1 VTIMKCRKVS
11 RLILVCVVCSLWIL
25 SSMHLV
31 ESLSSSHDRIPKA
44 KKTVNF
50 DTNYTPS
57 VHTPTS
63 KSQIEDEFRIST
75 ATIHDR
81 RDFLSRKISLFAA
94 AVVGSAA
101 ATPLA
106 SHAADNSV
114 VTAPGGVKISKRAG
128 GLAQKIRGGV
138 CLKMVSS

>member
-1 VTIMKCRKVS
+1 
-11 RLILVCVVCSLWIL
+11 
-25 SSMHLV
+25 MHLV
-31 ESLSSSHDRIPKA
+31 ESLSSSHDRKSKA

-50 DTNYTPS
+50 DTKYTPS
-57 VHTPTS
+57 VHTQTS

-101 ATPLA
+101 TTPFA